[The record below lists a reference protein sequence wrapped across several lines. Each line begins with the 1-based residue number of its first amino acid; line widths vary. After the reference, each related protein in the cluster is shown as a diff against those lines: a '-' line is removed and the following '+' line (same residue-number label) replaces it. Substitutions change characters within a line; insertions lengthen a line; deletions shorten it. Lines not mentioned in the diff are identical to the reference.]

1 MPKEQI
7 METDIKT
14 SEPMYRITSDQSEP
28 AVQEAVSTPSE
39 RPLTGIRWSWGDL
52 LRIFFASLAFQ
63 LAGSAL
69 VFFFD
74 LLPEVPQALLVVSSS
89 LLYAASLVGSVYWL
103 GLQWRGQSWAA
114 IGIGSISRRWVLG
127 AVGLGLLLAVVT
139 GLVGSGIQAL
149 LGQPNVNPQQD
160 LFAPNGLS
168 WVSIIGTILFGGVAV
183 PFAEELF
190 FRGVLYRLLRER
202 WGIWI
207 GALVSAVLFGAAHMN
222 LSVGI
227 AVGIAGFVSALMY
240 ERSKSLWPSII
251 IHVVNNSL
259 KFILFYAVLATSMK
273 LPLI

>member
-1 MPKEQI
+1 
-7 METDIKT
+7 METDVKV
-14 SEPMYRITSDQSEP
+14 SEPMYRITSGQSEP
-28 AVQEAVSTPSE
+28 AVQELIPMPSE
-39 RPLTGIRWSWGDL
+39 PTAASIHWSWGDL
-52 LRIFFASLAFQ
+52 LRIFFASLVFSF
-63 LAGSAL
+63 AGSAL
-69 VFFFD
+69 
-74 LLPEVPQALLVVSSS
+74 LPPFLPQALLVVSS
-89 LLYAASLVGSVYWL
+89 LLLEAASLVGSVYWL
-103 GLQWRGQSWAA
+103 GLQWRGLGWAA

-127 AVGLGLLLAVVT
+127 TVGLGLLVAVVT
-139 GLVGSGIQAL
+139 GLVCSVIQAL

-190 FRGVLYRLLRER
+190 FRGVLYRFLRER
-202 WGIWI
+202 WEVWI
-207 GALVSAVLFGAAHMN
+207 GALVNAVLFGAAHLD
-222 LSVGI
+222 LSVGV
-227 AVGIAGFVSALMY
+227 AVGITGFVSALMY